1 MRRGRGPLVGLLAAN
16 AVSITGNV
24 LTLLAIPWFV
34 LQTTG
39 SATKT
44 GIAAG
49 ASTLPIVLSAAF
61 SGTFADRIGHRRASI
76 GSDVVSAVVVGAV
89 PLLHATVGLAFWQLL
104 VLVFLRSMFATPGET
119 ARGALLPNL
128 AEATGTPLEKAT
140 SAYDAMARGARMVGA
155 PIAAILITVIGAPN
169 LLVLDAVTYLV
180 SALLVAR
187 YVPQPE
193 RVARERSTYLAD
205 LREGIAYV
213 RSEPLVRNV
222 ILLCMVTNMLDA
234 GNAAVLFPL
243 HARDVMSSPLV
254 LGLASGVSGGAAV
267 VGALAF
273 GAFGGRLPRRPSFVV
288 AYVVCGIPRFAVLA
302 LRAPLWVIVATYAVS
317 GFASGPLNPIM
328 DTSLYERL
336 PENMRARVYGVVF
349 AGCTAAMP
357 VGGILAG
364 ASATAFG
371 LEAALW
377 TFGGAYLVTTLAPA
391 FFRSWRGLER
401 QLEPMTSSSLAV
413 TSGASQ
419 AG

>member
-1 MRRGRGPLVGLLAAN
+1 MTRRPLYGLLAAN
-16 AVSITGNV
+16 AVSITGNI
-24 LTLLAIPWFV
+24 LTFLAIPWFV

-61 SGTFADRIGHRRASI
+61 SGTFADRIGHRRASV
-76 GSDVVSAVVVGAV
+76 GSDLVSAGIVGLV

-104 VLVFLRSMFATPGET
+104 LLVFLRSMFATPGET

-128 AEATGTPLEKAT
+128 AAMSGTELEKAT
-140 SAYDAMARGARMVGA
+140 SAYDAVARGARMLGA
-155 PIAAILITVIGAPN
+155 PVAATLIGVIGAPN
-169 LLVLDAVTYLV
+169 LLVLDAVTYVV
-180 SALLVAR
+180 SAYLVAR
-187 YVPQPE
+187 YVPRPE
-193 RVARERSTYLAD
+193 RVVRERAPYLED
-205 LREGIAYV
+205 LRAGVAYV
-213 RSEPLVRNV
+213 KSQPLVRNI
-222 ILLCMVTNMLDA
+222 ILLCMTTNMLDA
-234 GNAAVLFPL
+234 GQAAVLFPF
-243 HARDVMSSPLV
+243 HAQNVMKSALV

-273 GAFGGRLPRRPSFVV
+273 GARGSRLPRKATFVV
-288 AYVVCGIPRFAVLA
+288 AYVLCGIPRFAVLA

-349 AGCTAAMP
+349 AGCAAAMP
-357 VGGILAG
+357 VGGVLAG
-364 ASATAFG
+364 VSVAAFG
-371 LEAALW
+371 LAPTLW
-377 TFGGAYLVTTLAPA
+377 MFGGFYLAVTLAPA
-391 FFRSWRGLER
+391 FLTSWRGLER
-401 QLEPMTSSSLAV
+401 QVEPITSSSLAV